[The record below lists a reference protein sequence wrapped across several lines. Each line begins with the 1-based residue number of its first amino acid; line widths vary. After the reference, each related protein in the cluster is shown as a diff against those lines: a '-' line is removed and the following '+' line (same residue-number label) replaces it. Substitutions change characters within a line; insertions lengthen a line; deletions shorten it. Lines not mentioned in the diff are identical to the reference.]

1 MKHLKLIAKSE
12 TKVAK
17 DGREYYT
24 AEFSDPANPFL
35 PSRTRTFSQSLD
47 TDKNPVWKGA
57 NPAVVQ
63 GFIGK
68 NIPAYIKTFDVS
80 EYAIEGSDRMATT
93 YTCVILEGESEA
105 RVLRQMGK
113 SLASSN
119 VAIEAEEPAN
129 DGAAL

>member
-1 MKHLKLIAKSE
+1 
-12 TKVAK
+12 
-17 DGREYYT
+17 
-24 AEFSDPANPFL
+24 
-35 PSRTRTFSQSLD
+35 
-47 TDKNPVWKGA
+47 
-57 NPAVVQ
+57 
-63 GFIGK
+63 
-68 NIPAYIKTFDVS
+68 
-80 EYAIEGSDRMATT
+80 MATT